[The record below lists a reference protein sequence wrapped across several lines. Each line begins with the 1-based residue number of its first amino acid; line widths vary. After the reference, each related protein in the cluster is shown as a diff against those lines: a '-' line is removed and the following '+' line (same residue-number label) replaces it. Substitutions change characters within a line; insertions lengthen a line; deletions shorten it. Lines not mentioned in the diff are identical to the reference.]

1 MKYYKV
7 LFITNKGYEFLTVE
21 SLSYS
26 KAKEECISVYQ
37 QYKRLGYVKAFA
49 YLGTYEITK
58 NENYQ
63 IVMGE
68 Y

>member
-21 SLSYS
+21 SSSYS

-37 QYKRLGYVKAFA
+37 EYKCSGYVKSFA